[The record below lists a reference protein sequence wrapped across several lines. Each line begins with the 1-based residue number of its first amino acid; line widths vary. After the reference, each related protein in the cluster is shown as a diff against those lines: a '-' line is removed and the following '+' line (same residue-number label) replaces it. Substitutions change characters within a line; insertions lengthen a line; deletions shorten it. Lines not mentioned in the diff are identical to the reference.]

1 MSTGIAHVAFMDLR
15 LSSFSSHCHL
25 VLIAYSSLSFHI
37 SLLTAY
43 DDDSLLLAHSFPY
56 LKVVRPLLILD
67 MIFRVTFGD
76 VLEEA

>member
-1 MSTGIAHVAFMDLR
+1 MSTGIARVAFMDLR
-15 LSSFSSHCHL
+15 LSSFSSHCHF

-43 DDDSLLLAHSFPY
+43 DDDSL
-56 LKVVRPLLILD
+56 KVVRPLLILD
-67 MIFRVTFGD
+67 MVFRVTFGD

>member
-37 SLLTAY
+37 SF
-43 DDDSLLLAHSFPY
+43 SLLMTMSFEFTTHSFPY